1 MLESKVH
8 KREDIIKLFHDGQ
21 TIMIGGF
28 GDHGAPGRLIQ
39 CLLDSG
45 AKHLTVIA
53 NDTGFENN
61 VIGRLIHAGVV
72 DKMICSHIGMNP
84 EMMDKL
90 NKGEIKADFYPQG
103 TLVEKIR
110 AGSAGLGGVLTKTG
124 LGTECQEGRK
134 IVNIDGEEYIFEP
147 PLHAEIALVRAR
159 KGDPVGNL
167 AYHGTMQNFNP
178 VMAMNTPMTVAEVDF
193 LMEIDEIGI
202 DGIHTPGVFVN
213 MILDNKEVQHG

>member
-1 MLESKVH
+1 MQKSKVCS
-8 KREDIIKLFHDGQ
+8 REEIIQKFHDGQ

-28 GDHGAPGRLIQ
+28 GDHGAPKRLIQ

-53 NDTGFENN
+53 NDTGFENAI
-61 VIGRLIHAGVV
+61 IGRLIHASVV

-90 NKGEIKADFYPQG
+90 NKGEIKAEFYPQG
-103 TLVEKIR
+103 TLAEMIR

-124 LGTECQEGRK
+124 FGTECQEGRT
-134 IVNIDGEEYIFEP
+134 IIHVNNEDYIYEP
-147 PLHAEIALVRAR
+147 PLHADLALVRAR
-159 KGDPVGNL
+159 KGDPIGNL
-167 AYHGTMQNFNP
+167 SYHGTMQNFNP
-178 VMAMNTPMTVAEVDF
+178 VMAMNTPLTIAEVDF
-193 LMEIDEIGI
+193 LMDMDEIGI

-213 MILDNKEVQHG
+213 MILENQEG